1 MKRLICFLFC
11 TLSVGYSQNIIRHSN
26 SRIITTAV
34 PFITLNTD
42 ATSLGLGN
50 MGVATDPDVFSQ
62 QWNTAKYIF
71 ATTQKG
77 FGLSYSPYL
86 NDLARD
92 MFLGNISFFK
102 KLKNQN
108 SAWSA
113 SFTYFNAGNI
123 HLSQYDNDTYI
134 PQGTERPY
142 EFFVDFGYA
151 LRLSEHF
158 SMAVTARYLRSELS
172 VYSQNQRNT
181 ALSFASDISGFYT
194 SKKILYSNS
203 YGRYNIGFQISNIG
217 AKVKYADFRRE
228 FFLPTTLKI
237 GSSYHLVFGNQNRL
251 TCSIQAEKLLVPT
264 PPQYGFDDKNH
275 NGIQDNNEPTLIIA
289 GKDDDVSF
297 LSGIFQS
304 FYDAPNGF
312 SEEMEEIAWS
322 VGISYTFNNSFT
334 IRSGYFKESPNKGS
348 RNFFTIG
355 SGFSILR
362 CGVNIA
368 YLFSLSKEI
377 SPFEKAMRISIEF

>member
-1 MKRLICFLFC
+1 MKHFICFLFC
-11 TLSVGYSQNIIRHSN
+11 AIVAGYSQNIIKYPD

-62 QWNTAKYIF
+62 QWNAAKYIF
-71 ATTQKG
+71 AVTEKG
-77 FGLSYSPYL
+77 LGLSYSPYL
-86 NDLARD
+86 NSLVGD
-92 MFLGNISFFK
+92 MYLGNISFFK
-102 KLKNQN
+102 KLKRQN

-113 SFTYFNAGNI
+113 SFTYFNAGSIN
-123 HLSQYDNDTYI
+123 LSQYDNDAYI

-151 LRLSEHF
+151 LKLSEHF

-172 VYSQNQRNT
+172 IYSRNLRNT
-181 ALSFASDISGFYT
+181 AFSFASDISGFYT
-194 SKKILYSNS
+194 SKKISHSNY
-203 YGRYNIGFQISNIG
+203 YGKYNIGFQIANIG
-217 AKVKYADFRRE
+217 AKVKYTDFQKE
-228 FFLPTTLKI
+228 FFLPTILKV
-237 GSSYHLVFGNQNRL
+237 GASYQLIFSNQNKF

-275 NGIQDNNEPTLIIA
+275 NGKQDNNEPTLIIA
-289 GKDDDVSF
+289 GRDTNVSF
-297 LSGIFQS
+297 LNGIFQS

-322 VGISYTFNNSFT
+322 VGVSYNFNNSFAV
-334 IRSGYFKESPNKGS
+334 RSGYFKESSNKGS

-355 SGFSILR
+355 SGFSVLK

-368 YLFSLSKEI
+368 YLFSVSKEV
-377 SPFEKAMRISIEF
+377 SPLEKAIRISIEF